1 MQEIVLEKKNK
12 EAAKKWHDM
21 TSAEKDAFKGKAE
34 SLKAPDVSELSE
46 AQKSMLISVHRKNLL
61 NEVKVSI
68 IL

>member
-1 MQEIVLEKKNK
+1 MLDECKKLSLAQKNK

-46 AQKSMLISVHRKNLL
+46 AQKS
-61 NEVKVSI
+61 
-68 IL
+68 

>member
-1 MQEIVLEKKNK
+1 MSLAQKNR

-21 TSAEKDAFKGKAE
+21 TSAEKDELKGKAE

-46 AQKSMLISVHRKNLL
+46 AQKSKLISVHRKNIL

-68 IL
+68 TL